1 MKYLKKFNEG
11 VGSFDNII
19 SDIKNMTLDITDE
32 YPNYNINVYGNTSD
46 INWKQSRLCIDIF
59 YGDDNILILN
69 DEVFNFL
76 ERIDKYLIDSGFKPS
91 IISYSDVENEHDVES
106 DQHYSKFKDMRSLI
120 DNIGDFDDED
130 DDIDSIRLTYI
141 PNRNN

>member
-11 VGSFDNII
+11 VGAFDNII
-19 SDIKNMTLDITDE
+19 SDIKNMSLDITDE